1 MRKLEGIIG
10 LIPQKASNP
19 LLTCLLVEARD
30 GEVRLRGGNGEVEA
44 SAPLGREDLEVE
56 GEGILLL
63 PRPLAEYLPRARRL
77 VLEGSGVVLE
87 LQGGGVIRGQTV
99 APEGYPEPLWQGE
112 AEAEVS
118 LPEPFVRAL
127 GGLARFTAREDFRAI
142 FRGVQLELREK
153 GVRAV
158 ASDGYRLGLV
168 EASVDTPGGT
178 PGSRVVLPRWSL
190 EGVLRLLSGPVRLD
204 LGRGRVRLA
213 GESLEASLSAM
224 EGEFPNYERV
234 IPQEPTF
241 RVRVAREGALS
252 ALDEALDIADPMNRR
267 VDLLY
272 DGQGWVL
279 EAEGPYGRGR
289 WPFPARLEEG
299 SLEAGASWAFN
310 GRHLWEALAWLEVPE
325 IEGWLSAPSPNPAPT
340 LWRGEWHGLRGL
352 VVLVPLRV

>member
-10 LIPQKASNP
+10 LIPHKSNNP
-19 LLTCLLVEARD
+19 LLTCLLVEVRD
-30 GEVRLRGGNGEVEA
+30 GEVRVRGGNGEVEA
-44 SAPLGREDLEVE
+44 SASLGREDLEVE
-56 GEGILLL
+56 GEGTLLL
-63 PRPLAEYLPRARRL
+63 PRPLAEYLPRARRV

-99 APEGYPEPLWQGE
+99 APEGYPEPLWQGG
-112 AEAEVS
+112 AEAGVE

-127 GGLARFTAREDFRAI
+127 GGLARFAARDDFRAI

-168 EASVDTPGGT
+168 EAPREAPEGT
-178 PGSRVVLPRWSL
+178 PTARAVLPRWSL
-190 EGVLRLLSGPVRLD
+190 EGILRLLSGPVRLD

-213 GESLEASLSAM
+213 GEGLEAALSAM
-224 EGEFPNYERV
+224 EGEFPDYERV
-234 IPQEPTF
+234 IPKEPTL

-252 ALDEALDIADPMNRR
+252 ALDEALDIADPQNRR

-272 DGQGWVL
+272 DGQGWAL

-299 SLEAGASWAFN
+299 GLEAGTWAFN
-310 GRHLWEALAWLEVPE
+310 GRHLREALAWLEVQE
-325 IEGWLSAPSPNPAPT
+325 IEGWLSAPGPSPAPT
-340 LWRGEWHGLRGL
+340 LWRGEWQGLRGL